1 MSRKLPLPVGT
12 TNYKKICEDSYYVD
26 KTLLIKEILDEK
38 VNVALFTR
46 PRRFGKTLNMD
57 MLRTFFEKTAEDTG
71 RYFQDK
77 KIWQQGEKYTSH
89 QGQYPVIF
97 LSLKDIKARKWQYAF
112 DALKYIISVEYMR
125 HSELKRSSEL
135 EEADIELYNRIVK
148 NQAGYMEYV
157 FSLQALSRMLHQHHK
172 QAPVIIIDEYD
183 TPIQEGFVN
192 GYYDDAVEF
201 IRSFFSAALKDNP
214 HARQIV
220 MTGILRIAK
229 ESIFSGLNLNN
240 IRVFSVLDKKFS
252 EFFGFM
258 TSEVQQMAAYYEQTD
273 KLPELKAWYDGYK
286 FGDTE
291 IFNPWSVINY
301 FSNNCQ
307 AMPYWVQTS
316 ANTIIQEILKTYNDD
331 TYRNLHALLGKTE
344 VQSIV
349 RTNIIY
355 PKLKEPQTN
364 ILGFLLM
371 TGYLKSTGTELDAR
385 GDYICRLSIPNKEI
399 KTIYYNEILSLLTE
413 DIGENTVMNLAN
425 ALYDKDAAKIKEAL
439 NKFMLKTISYYDNLK
454 ENYYHGLMLGL
465 LAIGESNYD
474 IRSNRESGL
483 GRYDIQ
489 LIPKKSALPGIII
502 EVKAADKD
510 AGVELSKLAQTAL
523 KQIDEKKY
531 DTELCAQGVNDIIKY
546 GVAFKGKT
554 VEIVTN

>member
-125 HSELKRSSEL
+125 HSELKRSSEI

-229 ESIFSGLNLNN
+229 ESIFSGLNN

-252 EFFGFM
+252 EFFGFT

-331 TYRNLHALLGKTE
+331 TYRNLHALLWKTE

-371 TGYLKSTGTELDAR
+371 TGYLKSTSTELDAR

>member
-26 KTLLIKEILDEK
+26 KTLLIKIILDEK

-229 ESIFSGLNLNN
+229 ESIFSGLNN

-252 EFFGFM
+252 EFFGFT

>member
-77 KIWQQGEKYTSH
+77 KIWQQGEKYTNH

-148 NQAGYMEYV
+148 NQASYMEYV

-229 ESIFSGLNLNN
+229 ESIFSGLNN

-252 EFFGFM
+252 EFFGFT

-371 TGYLKSTGTELDAR
+371 TGYLKSNGTELDAR

-546 GVAFKGKT
+546 GVAFKGKN

>member
-201 IRSFFSAALKDNP
+201 IRSFFSAALKDNS

-229 ESIFSGLNLNN
+229 ESIFSGLNN

-252 EFFGFM
+252 EFFGFT

-523 KQIDEKKY
+523 KQIEEKKY

>member
-229 ESIFSGLNLNN
+229 ESIFSGLNN

>member
-229 ESIFSGLNLNN
+229 ESIFSGLNN

-252 EFFGFM
+252 EFFGFT

-489 LIPKKSALPGIII
+489 LVPKKSALPGIII

-546 GVAFKGKT
+546 GVAFKGKN

>member
-77 KIWQQGEKYTSH
+77 KIWQQGEKYTNH

-229 ESIFSGLNLNN
+229 ESIFSGLNN

-252 EFFGFM
+252 EFFGFT
-258 TSEVQQMAAYYEQTD
+258 TSEVQQIAAYYEQTD

-355 PKLKEPQTN
+355 PKLK
-364 ILGFLLM
+364 
-371 TGYLKSTGTELDAR
+371 
-385 GDYICRLSIPNKEI
+385 
-399 KTIYYNEILSLLTE
+399 
-413 DIGENTVMNLAN
+413 
-425 ALYDKDAAKIKEAL
+425 
-439 NKFMLKTISYYDNLK
+439 
-454 ENYYHGLMLGL
+454 
-465 LAIGESNYD
+465 
-474 IRSNRESGL
+474 
-483 GRYDIQ
+483 
-489 LIPKKSALPGIII
+489 
-502 EVKAADKD
+502 
-510 AGVELSKLAQTAL
+510 
-523 KQIDEKKY
+523 
-531 DTELCAQGVNDIIKY
+531 
-546 GVAFKGKT
+546 
-554 VEIVTN
+554 

>member
-38 VNVALFTR
+38 INVALFTR

-77 KIWQQGEKYTSH
+77 KIWQQGEKYTSQ

-125 HSELKRSSEL
+125 HAELKRSSEL

-229 ESIFSGLNLNN
+229 ESIVSGLNN

-252 EFFGFM
+252 EFFGFT

-371 TGYLKSTGTELDAR
+371 TGYLKSTSTELDAR

>member
-38 VNVALFTR
+38 INVALFTR

-57 MLRTFFEKTAEDTG
+57 MLRTFFEKTAEDTS
-71 RYFQDK
+71 RYFRDK
-77 KIWQQGEKYTSH
+77 KIWQQGEKYTSQ

-229 ESIFSGLNLNN
+229 ESIFSGLNN

-252 EFFGFM
+252 EFFGFT

-523 KQIDEKKY
+523 KQIEEKKY

>member
-229 ESIFSGLNLNN
+229 ESIFSGLNN

-252 EFFGFM
+252 EFFGFT

-371 TGYLKSTGTELDAR
+371 TGYLKSTSTELDAR

-510 AGVELSKLAQTAL
+510 AGVELSNLAQTAL
-523 KQIDEKKY
+523 KQIEEKKY
-531 DTELCAQGVNDIIKY
+531 DTELCAQGINDIIKY

>member
-77 KIWQQGEKYTSH
+77 KIWQQGEKYTNH

-192 GYYDDAVEF
+192 SYYDDAVEF

-229 ESIFSGLNLNN
+229 ESIFSGLNN

-252 EFFGFM
+252 EFFGFT

-371 TGYLKSTGTELDAR
+371 TGYLKSTSTELDAR

-425 ALYDKDAAKIKEAL
+425 ALYDKDAPKIKEAL
-439 NKFMLKTISYYDNLK
+439 NTFMMKTISYYDNLK

-489 LIPKKSALPGIII
+489 LIPKKSVLPGIII

-546 GVAFKGKT
+546 GVAFKGKM

>member
-172 QAPVIIIDEYD
+172 QAPIIIIDEYD

-229 ESIFSGLNLNN
+229 ESIFSGLNN

-252 EFFGFM
+252 EFFGFT

>member
-148 NQAGYMEYV
+148 HQASYMEYV

-229 ESIFSGLNLNN
+229 ESIFSGLNN

-252 EFFGFM
+252 EFFGFT

-355 PKLKEPQTN
+355 TKLKEPQTN

-371 TGYLKSTGTELDAR
+371 TGYLKSTSTELDAR

-546 GVAFKGKT
+546 GVAFKGKN

>member
-77 KIWQQGEKYTSH
+77 KIWQQGEKYTNH

-229 ESIFSGLNLNN
+229 ESIFSGLNN
-240 IRVFSVLDKKFS
+240 IRAFSVLDKKFS
-252 EFFGFM
+252 EFFGFT

-371 TGYLKSTGTELDAR
+371 TGYLKSTSTELDAR

-546 GVAFKGKT
+546 GVAFKGKM

>member
-77 KIWQQGEKYTSH
+77 KIWQQGEKYTNH

-229 ESIFSGLNLNN
+229 ESIFSGLNN

-252 EFFGFM
+252 EFFGFT

-344 VQSIV
+344 VQPIV

-371 TGYLKSTGTELDAR
+371 TGYLKSTSTELDAR

-425 ALYDKDAAKIKEAL
+425 ALYDKDAPKIKEAL
-439 NKFMLKTISYYDNLK
+439 NTFMMKTISYYDNLK

-489 LIPKKSALPGIII
+489 LIPKKSVLPGIII

-546 GVAFKGKT
+546 GVAFKGKM

>member
-1 MSRKLPLPVGT
+1 MTRKLPLPVGT

-38 VNVALFTR
+38 INVALFTR

-57 MLRTFFEKTAEDTG
+57 MLRTFFEKTAEDTS

-77 KIWQQGEKYTSH
+77 RIWQQGEKYTSQ

-125 HSELKRSSEL
+125 HAELKRSSEL

-183 TPIQEGFVN
+183 TPIQEGFLN

-229 ESIFSGLNLNN
+229 ESIFSGLNN

-252 EFFGFM
+252 EFFGFT

-331 TYRNLHALLGKTE
+331 TYRNLHALLGNTE

-371 TGYLKSTGTELDAR
+371 TGYLKSTSTELDAR

-425 ALYDKDAAKIKEAL
+425 ALYDKDAPKIKEAL
-439 NKFMLKTISYYDNLK
+439 NTFMMKTISYYDNLK
-454 ENYYHGLMLGL
+454 ENYYHWLMLGL

-489 LIPKKSALPGIII
+489 LVPKKSVLPGIII
-502 EVKAADKD
+502 EVKAANKD

-523 KQIDEKKY
+523 KQIEEKKY

-546 GVAFKGKT
+546 GVAFQGKN

>member
-77 KIWQQGEKYTSH
+77 KIWQQGEKYTNH

-229 ESIFSGLNLNN
+229 ESIFSGLNN

-252 EFFGFM
+252 EFFGFT

-371 TGYLKSTGTELDAR
+371 TGYLKSTSTELDAR

-425 ALYDKDAAKIKEAL
+425 ALYDKDAPKIKEAL
-439 NKFMLKTISYYDNLK
+439 NTFMMKTISYYDNLK

-489 LIPKKSALPGIII
+489 LIPKKSVLPGIII

-531 DTELCAQGVNDIIKY
+531 DTELCAQGINDIIKY
-546 GVAFKGKT
+546 GVAFKGKM

>member
-1 MSRKLPLPVGT
+1 MTFKDV
-12 TNYKKICEDSYYVD
+12 KCEDWETAYD
-26 KTLLIKEILDEK
+26 LIYKILRNE
-38 VNVALFTR
+38 
-46 PRRFGKTLNMD
+46 
-57 MLRTFFEKTAEDTG
+57 FE
-71 RYFQDK
+71 
-77 KIWQQGEKYTSH
+77 
-89 QGQYPVIF
+89 
-97 LSLKDIKARKWQYAF
+97 
-112 DALKYIISVEYMR
+112 R
-125 HSELKRSSEL
+125 HSELLASDKISAYEKQYLTSVL
-135 EEADIELYNRIVK
+135 SGEANENDVACAFLN
-148 NQAGYMEYV
+148 
-157 FSLQALSRMLHQHHK
+157 LSRLLHLHYGV
-172 QAPVIIIDEYD
+172 APMIIIDEYD
-183 TPIQEGFVN
+183 TPIQEGFLN

-229 ESIFSGLNLNN
+229 ESIFSGLNN

-252 EFFGFM
+252 EFFGFT
-258 TSEVQQMAAYYEQTD
+258 TSEVQQMAAYYEQMD

-331 TYRNLHALLGKTE
+331 TYRNLHALLGNTE

-371 TGYLKSTGTELDAR
+371 TGYLKSTSTELDAR

-425 ALYDKDAAKIKEAL
+425 ALYDKD
-439 NKFMLKTISYYDNLK
+439 
-454 ENYYHGLMLGL
+454 
-465 LAIGESNYD
+465 
-474 IRSNRESGL
+474 
-483 GRYDIQ
+483 
-489 LIPKKSALPGIII
+489 
-502 EVKAADKD
+502 V
-510 AGVELSKLAQTAL
+510 GVELSKLAQTAL
-523 KQIDEKKY
+523 KQIEEKKY
-531 DTELCAQGVNDIIKY
+531 DTELCAQGIDDIIKY
-546 GVAFKGKT
+546 FLNNG
-554 VEIVTN
+554 E

>member
-77 KIWQQGEKYTSH
+77 KIWQQGEKYTNH

-157 FSLQALSRMLHQHHK
+157 FSLQALSRMLHQHNK

-229 ESIFSGLNLNN
+229 ESIFSGLNN

-252 EFFGFM
+252 EFFGFT

>member
-77 KIWQQGEKYTSH
+77 KIWQQGEKYTNH

-229 ESIFSGLNLNN
+229 ESIFSGLNN

-252 EFFGFM
+252 EFFGFT
-258 TSEVQQMAAYYEQTD
+258 TSEVQQIAAYYEQTD

-371 TGYLKSTGTELDAR
+371 TGYLKSTSTELDAR

-489 LIPKKSALPGIII
+489 LIPKKSVLPGIII

-523 KQIDEKKY
+523 KQIEEKKY
-531 DTELCAQGVNDIIKY
+531 YTELYAQGINDIIKY
-546 GVAFKGKT
+546 GVAFKGKM

>member
-229 ESIFSGLNLNN
+229 ESIFSGLNN

-252 EFFGFM
+252 EFFDFM

>member
-57 MLRTFFEKTAEDTG
+57 MLRTFFEKTAEDTS

-148 NQAGYMEYV
+148 NQASYMEYV

-229 ESIFSGLNLNN
+229 ESIFSGLNN

-252 EFFGFM
+252 EFFGFT

-371 TGYLKSTGTELDAR
+371 TGYLKSTSTELDAR

-489 LIPKKSALPGIII
+489 LIPKKSVLPRIII

-546 GVAFKGKT
+546 GVAFKGKN

>member
-125 HSELKRSSEL
+125 HSELKRSSEI

-229 ESIFSGLNLNN
+229 ESIFSGLNN

-252 EFFGFM
+252 EFFGFT

-371 TGYLKSTGTELDAR
+371 TGYLKSTSTELDAR

>member
-229 ESIFSGLNLNN
+229 ESIFSGLNN

-252 EFFGFM
+252 EFFGFT

-331 TYRNLHALLGKTE
+331 TYINLHALLGKTE

-371 TGYLKSTGTELDAR
+371 TGYLKSTSTELDAR

-531 DTELCAQGVNDIIKY
+531 DTELCAQCVNDIIKY
-546 GVAFKGKT
+546 GVAFQGKN

>member
-77 KIWQQGEKYTSH
+77 KIWQQGEKYTNH

-229 ESIFSGLNLNN
+229 ESIFSGLNN

-252 EFFGFM
+252 EFFGFT

-546 GVAFKGKT
+546 GVEFKGKT

>member
-57 MLRTFFEKTAEDTG
+57 MLRTFFEKTAENTG

-229 ESIFSGLNLNN
+229 ESIFSGLNN

-252 EFFGFM
+252 EFFGFT

-502 EVKAADKD
+502 EVKAADKA

-546 GVAFKGKT
+546 GVAFQGKN

>member
-77 KIWQQGEKYTSH
+77 KIWQQGEKYTNH

-229 ESIFSGLNLNN
+229 ESIFSELNN

-252 EFFGFM
+252 EFFGFT

>member
-229 ESIFSGLNLNN
+229 ESIFSGLNN

-252 EFFGFM
+252 EFFGFT

-291 IFNPWSVINY
+291 IFYPWSVINY

-371 TGYLKSTGTELDAR
+371 TGYLKSTSTELDAR

-546 GVAFKGKT
+546 GVAFKGKN

>member
-183 TPIQEGFVN
+183 TQSQEGFVN

-229 ESIFSGLNLNN
+229 ESIFSGLNN

-252 EFFGFM
+252 EFFGFT

-523 KQIDEKKY
+523 KQIEEKKY

>member
-125 HSELKRSSEL
+125 HSELKRSSEI

-229 ESIFSGLNLNN
+229 ESIFSGLNN

-252 EFFGFM
+252 EFFGFT

-307 AMPYWVQTS
+307 VMPYWVQTS

-371 TGYLKSTGTELDAR
+371 TGYLKSTSTELDAR

>member
-57 MLRTFFEKTAEDTG
+57 ILRTFFEKTAEDTG

-148 NQAGYMEYV
+148 HQASYMEYV

-229 ESIFSGLNLNN
+229 ESIFSGLNN

-252 EFFGFM
+252 EFFGFT

-371 TGYLKSTGTELDAR
+371 TGYLKSTSTELDAR

-546 GVAFKGKT
+546 GVAFKGKN